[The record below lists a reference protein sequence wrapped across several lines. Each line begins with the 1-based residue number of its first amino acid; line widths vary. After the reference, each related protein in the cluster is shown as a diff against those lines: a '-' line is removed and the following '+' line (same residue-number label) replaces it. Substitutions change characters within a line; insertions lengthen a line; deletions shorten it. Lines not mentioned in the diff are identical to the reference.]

1 MKCTSVIYLV
11 TGLWLSSGAASSIDF
26 RDSIHRGFKMGA
38 GGLVVPRQAGTNLQT
53 FRGAVGGVAAS
64 AITDSGDAKRPFGV
78 DGDTFVCISSWS

>member
-1 MKCTSVIYLV
+1 
-11 TGLWLSSGAASSIDF
+11 
-26 RDSIHRGFKMGA
+26 MGA